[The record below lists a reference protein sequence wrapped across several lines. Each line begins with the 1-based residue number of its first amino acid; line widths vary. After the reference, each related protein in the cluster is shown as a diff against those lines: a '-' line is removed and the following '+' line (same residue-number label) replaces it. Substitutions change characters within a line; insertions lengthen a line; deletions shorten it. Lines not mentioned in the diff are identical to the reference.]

1 MKKNKKAETMSWIL
15 VSIAIIAIIWL
26 GIISMVNFQNQ
37 NSKILE
43 ENFKKQI
50 LSLNVENILK
60 SNEAWKTLDKNTKT
74 FYINNT
80 WENISFSD
88 DENLKQKNFSLKNIT
103 GNDIEKYNIF
113 VNFIYLF
120 DFVKWKKI
128 KRLKLCPEF
137 LFL

>member
-50 LSLNVENILK
+50 LSLNIENILK

-88 DENLKQKNFSLKNIT
+88 DENLKQKNFSLKNVT
-103 GNDIEKYNIF
+103 GNDIEKYNIS
-113 VNFIYLF
+113 
-120 DFVKWKKI
+120 I
-128 KRLKLCPEF
+128 KRKINKVWEEIIEVFPEIIIEKI
-137 LFL
+137 

>member
-26 GIISMVNFQNQ
+26 GIISIINFQNQ

-88 DENLKQKNFSLKNIT
+88 NEKFKQKNFSLKNANR
-103 GNDIEKYNIF
+103 NDIEKYNIS
-113 VNFIYLF
+113 
-120 DFVKWKKI
+120 I
-128 KRLKLCPEF
+128 KRKINKVWEEIIEVFPEIIIEKI
-137 LFL
+137 

>member
-88 DENLKQKNFSLKNIT
+88 NEKFKQKNFSLKNANR
-103 GNDIEKYNIF
+103 NDIEKYNIS
-113 VNFIYLF
+113 
-120 DFVKWKKI
+120 I
-128 KRLKLCPEF
+128 KRKINKVWEEIIEVFPEIIIEKI
-137 LFL
+137 

>member
-50 LSLNVENILK
+50 LSLNIENILK
-60 SNEAWKTLDKNTKT
+60 SNESRKALDKNTKT

-88 DENLKQKNFSLKNIT
+88 DENLKQKKFSLKNIT
-103 GNDIEKYNIF
+103 GNDIEKYNIS
-113 VNFIYLF
+113 
-120 DFVKWKKI
+120 I
-128 KRLKLCPEF
+128 KRKINKVWEEIIEVFPEIIIEKI
-137 LFL
+137 

>member
-60 SNEAWKTLDKNTKT
+60 SNKAWKTLDKNTKT

-88 DENLKQKNFSLKNIT
+88 DEKFKQKNFSLKNVT
-103 GNDIEKYNIF
+103 GNDIEKYNIS
-113 VNFIYLF
+113 
-120 DFVKWKKI
+120 I
-128 KRLKLCPEF
+128 KRKINKVWEEIIEVFPEIIIEKI
-137 LFL
+137 

>member
-103 GNDIEKYNIF
+103 GNDIEKYNIS
-113 VNFIYLF
+113 
-120 DFVKWKKI
+120 I
-128 KRLKLCPEF
+128 KRKINKVWEEIIEVFPEIIIEKI
-137 LFL
+137 

>member
-1 MKKNKKAETMSWIL
+1 
-15 VSIAIIAIIWL
+15 
-26 GIISMVNFQNQ
+26 MVNFQNQ

-80 WENISFSD
+80 
-88 DENLKQKNFSLKNIT
+88 
-103 GNDIEKYNIF
+103 
-113 VNFIYLF
+113 
-120 DFVKWKKI
+120 
-128 KRLKLCPEF
+128 
-137 LFL
+137 

>member
-88 DENLKQKNFSLKNIT
+88 DEKLKQKNFSLKNVT
-103 GNDIEKYNIF
+103 GNDIEKYNIS
-113 VNFIYLF
+113 
-120 DFVKWKKI
+120 I
-128 KRLKLCPEF
+128 KRKINKVWEEIIEVFPEIIIEKI
-137 LFL
+137 

>member
-60 SNEAWKTLDKNTKT
+60 SNKAWKTLDKNTKT
-74 FYINNT
+74 FYINNK

-88 DENLKQKNFSLKNIT
+88 DENFKQKNFSLKNVT
-103 GNDIEKYNIF
+103 GNDIEKYNIS
-113 VNFIYLF
+113 
-120 DFVKWKKI
+120 I
-128 KRLKLCPEF
+128 KRKINKVWEEIIEVFPEIIIEKI
-137 LFL
+137 

>member
-74 FYINNT
+74 FYIYNT

-88 DENLKQKNFSLKNIT
+88 DEKLKQKNFSLKNVT
-103 GNDIEKYNIF
+103 GNDIEKYNIS
-113 VNFIYLF
+113 
-120 DFVKWKKI
+120 I
-128 KRLKLCPEF
+128 KRKINKVWEEIIEVFPEIIIEKI
-137 LFL
+137 

>member
-1 MKKNKKAETMSWIL
+1 
-15 VSIAIIAIIWL
+15 
-26 GIISMVNFQNQ
+26 MVNFQNQ

-88 DENLKQKNFSLKNIT
+88 DEKLKQKNFSLKNVT
-103 GNDIEKYNIF
+103 GNDIEKYNIS
-113 VNFIYLF
+113 
-120 DFVKWKKI
+120 I
-128 KRLKLCPEF
+128 KRKINKVWEEIIEVFPEIIIEKI
-137 LFL
+137 

>member
-88 DENLKQKNFSLKNIT
+88 DENLKQKNFSLKNVT
-103 GNDIEKYNIF
+103 RNDIEKYNIS
-113 VNFIYLF
+113 
-120 DFVKWKKI
+120 I
-128 KRLKLCPEF
+128 KRKINKVWEEIIEVFPEIIIEKI
-137 LFL
+137 

>member
-74 FYINNT
+74 FYIYNT

-88 DENLKQKNFSLKNIT
+88 DEKLKQKNFSLKNAT
-103 GNDIEKYNIF
+103 GNDIEKYNIS
-113 VNFIYLF
+113 
-120 DFVKWKKI
+120 I
-128 KRLKLCPEF
+128 KRKINKVWEEIIEVFPEIIIEKI
-137 LFL
+137 

>member
-74 FYINNT
+74 FYIYNT

-88 DENLKQKNFSLKNIT
+88 DEKLKQKNFSLKNAT
-103 GNDIEKYNIF
+103 GNDIEKYNIS
-113 VNFIYLF
+113 
-120 DFVKWKKI
+120 I
-128 KRLKLCPEF
+128 KRKINKINTNIIY
-137 LFL
+137 

>member
-15 VSIAIIAIIWL
+15 VSVAIIAIIWL

-50 LSLNVENILK
+50 LSLNIENILK
-60 SNEAWKTLDKNTKT
+60 SNESWKSLDKNTKT

-103 GNDIEKYNIF
+103 GNDIEKYNIS
-113 VNFIYLF
+113 
-120 DFVKWKKI
+120 I
-128 KRLKLCPEF
+128 KRKINKVWEEIIEVFPEIIIEKI
-137 LFL
+137 

>member
-26 GIISMVNFQNQ
+26 GIISIINFQNQ

-80 WENISFSD
+80 WENISFSH
-88 DENLKQKNFSLKNIT
+88 DEKFKQKNFSLKNANR
-103 GNDIEKYNIF
+103 NDIEKYNIS
-113 VNFIYLF
+113 
-120 DFVKWKKI
+120 I
-128 KRLKLCPEF
+128 KRKINKVWEEIIEVFPEIIIEKI
-137 LFL
+137 